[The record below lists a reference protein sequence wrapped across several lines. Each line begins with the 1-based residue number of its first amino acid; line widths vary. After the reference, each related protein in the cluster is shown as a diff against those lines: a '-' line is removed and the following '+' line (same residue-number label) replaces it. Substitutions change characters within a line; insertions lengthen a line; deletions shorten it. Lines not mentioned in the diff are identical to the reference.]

1 MTSIL
6 WEQVAKFLLCS
17 RLKNQAQH
25 FMLNNNELQ
34 FLRLQTKDALLSLID
49 VERHQV
55 YGNALP
61 FSHQSYSVQRII
73 VRFVTNRE
81 TFRVFWGHI
90 NILHIFSTKA
100 FIKFRVNIYQSP
112 VIWKTTI
119 VFAVYF
125 LMLLIL
131 HFASVIIQ
139 LMDTQSLLNSY
150 IFTYMLQCLKGM

>member
-1 MTSIL
+1 MGTS
-6 WEQVAKFLLCS
+6 AKFLLCS
-17 RLKNQAQH
+17 RLKNQVHH

-34 FLRLQTKDALLSLID
+34 FLWLQTKDALLIH
-49 VERHQV
+49 VER
-55 YGNALP
+55 NALP

-100 FIKFRVNIYQSP
+100 FIKFRVNIYQSTI
-112 VIWKTTI
+112 IWKTTI

-150 IFTYMLQCLKGM
+150 IFTYMLQWLKEM